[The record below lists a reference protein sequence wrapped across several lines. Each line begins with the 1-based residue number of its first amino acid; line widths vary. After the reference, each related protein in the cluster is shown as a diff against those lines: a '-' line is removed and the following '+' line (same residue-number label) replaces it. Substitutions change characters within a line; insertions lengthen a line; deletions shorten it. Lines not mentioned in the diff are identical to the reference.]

1 MTEPTRYTFG
11 DTPPAA
17 ARLKAV
23 AAVFNPL
30 ADKFLRRFI
39 TRPPASAADLG
50 CGPGYTTDMLSV
62 ASMSLKTYGLDR
74 SPEFLELARAQFSDY
89 EFLRCDITKSPLPV
103 RAQILY
109 ARSVLSHMADPV
121 MLAND
126 WAAQLPRAG
135 LVFLHEVEAI
145 ETAVPVFQR
154 YLDVNRQL
162 IASQGAE
169 LFVGKALAT
178 GNFHFRQ
185 LANETQLVPVPT
197 RTAAS
202 WFAPNVRHVWPN
214 EPGVTAL
221 VNPDEQQDILAKLD
235 ELAASGDG
243 RSDITWTMRW
253 VVLIER

>member
-1 MTEPTRYTFG
+1 MMSEQRYTFG
-11 DTPPAA
+11 DTPAVA
-17 ARLKAV
+17 ARLKSI
-23 AAVFNPL
+23 AAMFNPL

-50 CGPGYTTDMLSV
+50 CGPGYTTDMLSA
-62 ASMSLKTYGLDR
+62 ASMSLKTYGLER
-74 SPEFLELARAQFSDY
+74 SPEFLMLAREAFPDY

-103 RAQILY
+103 RANILY
-109 ARSVLSHMADPV
+109 ARSVLSHMPDPV

-135 LVFLHEVEAI
+135 LVFLHELEAI
-145 ETAVPVFQR
+145 ETDVPVFAR
-154 YLDVNRQL
+154 YLEVNRRL

-169 LFVGKALAT
+169 LFVGKTLAT
-178 GNFHFRQ
+178 GNFHFRS
-185 LANETQLVPVPT
+185 LANEPQPVPVPT

-214 EPGVTAL
+214 EPAVTAI
-221 VNPDEQQDILAKLD
+221 VDADEQQAILAQLD
-235 ELAASGDG
+235 VLAASADT